1 MKFRTTLILS
11 IIFIGLLC
19 FVLFFQPKK
28 GKEETSEKLTDFA
41 STDIVQISLK
51 REEENLE
58 FKKDE
63 QGEWWLKVPI
73 EAKADSYEVNRLA
86 EDLASL
92 RIERIVDKE
101 GDDPTKYEI
110 PKKEISFWLKNK
122 NEPVKI
128 LVGME
133 NPLDNTL
140 FAQREG
146 DPRIVLLSSYFRT
159 MLEKKV
165 ADFRQKDIF
174 KFETSEAKSL
184 KLRAKDIQWI
194 AKKREEEWFLE
205 KPVEALAKKYRI
217 EDVLNTLANMRAK
230 EFVVEAKEASDLER
244 YGLNQADYEV
254 VVNLPAKN
262 QEIIF
267 YLQKKDDKVYTTT
280 SVSPKIICVEEYVLT
295 DLEKK
300 VDDLR
305 EKQVASFYTWEANKV
320 EVKQGN
326 MAIRASKD
334 KDNKWQVAGEKGEA
348 DGSKIESFIRKMESL
363 EAMEFIDQP
372 GELKSYGLDP
382 PEMSV
387 TVWVKGSDEKEKEY
401 QYLIG
406 REDPEKKKV
415 VIKNPNLNYLFV
427 VDSSFLNEVP
437 RESKDWLV
445 QEEKKDEKKEE
456 QKKEEKSNTGG
467 EDNLK

>member
-1 MKFRTTLILS
+1 MKFRTTLILL

-28 GKEETSEKLTDFA
+28 AKQETSEKLTDFA
-41 STDIVQISLK
+41 STDIIRILLK
-51 REEENLE
+51 REDESLE

-63 QGEWWLKVPI
+63 QGDWWLTAPL
-73 EAKADSYEVNRLA
+73 EAKADNYEVNRLA

-92 RIERIVDKE
+92 RIERIVEKE
-101 GDDPTKYEI
+101 GGEPAKYEI
-110 PKKEISFWLKNK
+110 PKKEISFWIKDK

-140 FAQREG
+140 FAQKEG

-174 KFETSEAKSL
+174 KFETSEAKRI
-184 KLRAKDIQWI
+184 KLRAKDIEWI
-194 AKKREEEWFLE
+194 AQKREDEWFLE
-205 KPVEALAKKYRI
+205 KPVEALAKKYRV

-230 EFVVEAKEASDLER
+230 EFVVEAKETSDLER
-244 YGLNQADYEV
+244 YGLSRADYEV
-254 VVNLPAKN
+254 AVNLPAKN

-267 YLQKKDDKVYTTT
+267 YLQKKDDKVYATT
-280 SVSPKIICVEEYVLT
+280 SSSPKIISVEEYVLT

-305 EKQVASFYTWEANKV
+305 EKQVASFYTWEANKI
-320 EVKQGN
+320 EVKKGK
-326 MAIRASKD
+326 AIIIASKD
-334 KDNKWQVAGEKGEA
+334 KDNKWQVVGEKGEA
-348 DGSKIESFIRKMESL
+348 DASKIESFIRKMESL
-363 EAMEFIDQP
+363 EATEFIDQP
-372 GELKSYGLDP
+372 GELKNYGLDP
-382 PEMSV
+382 PEMTV

-401 QYLIG
+401 QYLVG
-406 REDPEKKKV
+406 REDQEKKRV
-415 VIKNPNLNYLFV
+415 VVKNPKLNYLFV
-427 VDSSFLNEVP
+427 VESSFLNEVP
-437 RESKDWLV
+437 KEAKDWLV
-445 QEEKKDEKKEE
+445 QEEKKEE
-456 QKKEEKSNTGG
+456 QKKEEKS
-467 EDNLK
+467 K